1 MNDFNIMIVDDEEA
15 ILEGIK
21 DTLTEYPIRTF
32 RSSRAAETAL
42 DSSFYDIIVAD
53 YKMPDLS
60 GLDFFIRAKQK
71 RAYDYGILLTAYAD
85 KELLRTFLNQN
96 LIHKVVEKP
105 LQIDYLR
112 SVLNEGV
119 SHCLRR
125 KQDERELRE
134 LQERYE
140 SMLKPTWCLNDR
152 LSGADRGLKEV
163 VGKAAQMAATTENV
177 LITGETGTGKEV
189 FARAIH
195 SMGPRKDQPFVKIN
209 CGAIPET
216 LIEDELFGHIK
227 GAYSGAYTD
236 KPGRIELAEKGTLF
250 LDEIGELKPE
260 LQTRLLQVVQEKR
273 IERIGSTKATPVD
286 FRLLSATNQDI
297 ETMLRTRRLREDL
310 YYRIATFHIH
320 IPPLRER
327 KKDIPLL
334 HRLPPGHVPG

>member
-125 KQDERELRE
+125 KQDERERRE

-140 SMLKPTWCLNDR
+140 SMLKTTWFLNDR
-152 LSGADRGLKEV
+152 LIGADRGL
-163 VGKAAQMAATTENV
+163 
-177 LITGETGTGKEV
+177 
-189 FARAIH
+189 
-195 SMGPRKDQPFVKIN
+195 
-209 CGAIPET
+209 
-216 LIEDELFGHIK
+216 
-227 GAYSGAYTD
+227 
-236 KPGRIELAEKGTLF
+236 
-250 LDEIGELKPE
+250 
-260 LQTRLLQVVQEKR
+260 
-273 IERIGSTKATPVD
+273 
-286 FRLLSATNQDI
+286 
-297 ETMLRTRRLREDL
+297 
-310 YYRIATFHIH
+310 
-320 IPPLRER
+320 
-327 KKDIPLL
+327 
-334 HRLPPGHVPG
+334 